1 VNVPQPGPREIVNGM
16 SEVVLPAL
24 GPEAPEAARASARE
38 VAQLL
43 GFAGLAAALAQL
55 ERHAGPAR
63 PREVQHLA
71 ERIARVVEQAREQG
85 ALAPLHDADRQLHAI
100 ADQLAI
106 THWSTPQ
113 ATPAPAV
120 PTLEVGETLA
130 DLPLEAAPETLH
142 SRLTMSVASAL
153 RAAVDWLGGDE
164 SPRITASIHDSALTL
179 TLRVSHEGGL
189 GPAGAVLA
197 AVEGSLGAEHD
208 GRWML
213 RVPRCTERPSFLLV
227 RQGRFGFALPWH
239 AVARL
244 RMFAPHELDRLV
256 EPRLDPLAAL
266 SPTTAE
272 RPAAMLALG
281 LVRGWFIAD
290 RLVWRIAAQSEE
302 SEVASPF
309 SGATRVV
316 EVEGGERYWVL
327 DPAWLLRGIVPQEVA
342 PPASRPRA
350 SVSAAPAPAI
360 VSAAPASP
368 AAPEASVAPA
378 PQAPAAPAVPAAPS
392 LADAAARA
400 LAALRSEREAS
411 ERAAAEHAAA
421 AASAATPAIEPEPL
435 PDVDALVDE
444 AFSFESDGAGTAEAA
459 QELDADA
466 TEAAR
471 FHEPASFEDAEPSPG
486 VAPVPALRRALVADD
501 SLVARIFLTR
511 LLEQRG
517 WTVETAPDSAGL
529 WSALHDGDWTLVCA
543 DYSLP
548 DASGRAHLERLVSH
562 LSRRALPCRLVV
574 LTRDEEEERV
584 AAEAGAALAMRKPFD
599 PGQLDQLLETP
610 PAEGEL
616 E

>member
-1 VNVPQPGPREIVNGM
+1 VNAPQPGPREIVNGM

-24 GPEAPEAARASARE
+24 GPDAPEAARASARE

-43 GFAGLAAALAQL
+43 GFSGLAAALAQL
-55 ERHAGPAR
+55 ERHPGAAR
-63 PREVQHLA
+63 PREVEHLA

-85 ALAPLHDADRQLHAI
+85 VLAPLHDADRELRAI
-100 ADQLAI
+100 ADQLEV

-113 ATPAPAV
+113 STPAPVV

-130 DLPLEAAPETLH
+130 ELPLEASPETLH

-164 SPRITASIHDSALTL
+164 SPRISASIHDSALTL
-179 TLRVSHEGGL
+179 TVRVSHEGGL

-197 AVEGSLGAEHD
+197 AVEGSLGREPD
-208 GRWML
+208 GRWTL

-266 SPTTAE
+266 SPTTSE

-327 DPAWLLRGIVPQEVA
+327 DPAWLLRGIVPPEVA
-342 PPASRPRA
+342 PPTSRPRA
-350 SVSAAPAPAI
+350 SVSAAPAPEIA
-360 VSAAPASP
+360 SEAPAA
-368 AAPEASVAPA
+368 AAPERHVAPEIAVPETAVAPA
-378 PQAPAAPAVPAAPS
+378 NIS

-400 LAALRSEREAS
+400 LAALRSEREAA

-421 AASAATPAIEPEPL
+421 TSVTPTVELEPEPA

-444 AFSFESDGAGTAEAA
+444 AFSFEIDGAQTAEAA
-459 QELDADA
+459 PELAEPDPAEAVMFGEPAPFMDAD
-466 TEAAR
+466 
-471 FHEPASFEDAEPSPG
+471 PAPEH
-486 VAPVPALRRALVADD
+486 APIPALRRALVADD

-529 WSALHDGDWTLVCA
+529 WAALHEGDWTLVCA

-548 DASGRAHLERLVSH
+548 DASGRAHLERLVAH
-562 LSRRALPCRLVV
+562 LSRRALPCRLIV
-574 LTRDEEEERV
+574 LTRDEEEEHV
-584 AAEAGAALAMRKPFD
+584 AAQAGAALAMRKPFD
-599 PGQLDQLLETP
+599 PGQLDQMLEAP